1 MPPSIAQNSTDQDA
15 VLMKLLAD
23 QSRHPH
29 LGQIAVALRDNLLN
43 VYGDRLANL
52 ILFGS
57 QARGDAKSDSDLDVP
72 IVLRDQSEKINRL
85 QEQERTKF
93 ITDLCLDYELVICP
107 IFWLEHQLDWDHN
120 PLLQNIRDDGIE
132 LINDSRDY

>member
-1 MPPSIAQNSTDQDA
+1 MMPSIIQSSADQDA
-15 VLMKLLAD
+15 TLLRSLAG
-23 QSRHPH
+23 QSRHPQ
-29 LGQIAVALRDNLLN
+29 LGQIAVALRDSLLN
-43 VYGDRLANL
+43 VYGDRLVNL

-57 QARGDAKSDSDLDVP
+57 QARGDAKPDSDLDVL
-72 IVLRDQSEKINRL
+72 IVLCDQSEKINRL

-132 LINDSRDY
+132 LIND